1 MFSNLKHLR
10 DAVRASGGGSGSS
23 ERAMTG
29 MSAPVP
35 SRTDCS
41 PFVLVECGLDG
52 LWHVYEED
60 SDAAEGVFNELH
72 DACDHASNRAGARQG
87 RMVLVREKHGSVVNA
102 YYPVKHGT
110 LSKWFGRVWR

>member
-1 MFSNLKHLR
+1 MLRNLKNLR
-10 DAVRASGGGSGSS
+10 DAVRASGGGSGPAKPAITG
-23 ERAMTG
+23 ER
-29 MSAPVP
+29 VP
-35 SRTDCS
+35 DRADDS

-60 SDAAEGVFNELH
+60 SDAAESVFNELH
-72 DACDHASNRAGARQG
+72 DACDHAGHRACARQG

-110 LSKWFGRVWR
+110 LSKLFGRMWR

>member
-23 ERAMTG
+23 EHAMTS

-35 SRTDCS
+35 GGTDYS

-60 SDAAEGVFNELH
+60 PDAAEGVFNELR
-72 DACDHASNRAGARQG
+72 DACDHASNRAGATQG
-87 RMVLVREKHGSVVNA
+87 RMVLVREKHGSAVDA
-102 YYPVKHGT
+102 YYPVKHGMF
-110 LSKWFGRVWR
+110 SKLFGRMWR